1 MTFAGVL
8 SPTTATFTVATGQPG
23 TTAQRFAYT
32 GPPVVIPD
40 NSATGATVTIP
51 VTGVGYA
58 SKVTFAVDGT
68 TCSEDPTSTTV
79 GINHSFVGD
88 LTGLLT
94 SPAGTTVQVFA
105 RNGGTGE
112 NLCQV
117 VFDDAA
123 VRAFSTVLSA
133 DDPFTGTWRPIQ
145 PLAPLLD
152 ASTTGDWTF
161 KVLDSAPA
169 DSGSIRAV
177 SLSITGFV
185 EG

>member
-1 MTFAGVL
+1 ML
-8 SPTTATFTVATGQPG
+8 
-23 TTAQRFAYT
+23 
-32 GPPVVIPD
+32 
-40 NSATGATVTIP
+40 
-51 VTGVGYA
+51 
-58 SKVTFAVDGT
+58 K
-68 TCSEDPTSTTV
+68 
-79 GINHSFVGD
+79 
-88 LTGLLT
+88 
-94 SPAGTTVQVFA
+94 SPAGTEVQIFA

-123 VRAFSTVLSA
+123 ARAFSIVLA
-133 DDPFTGTWRPIQ
+133 GDDPFTGTWRPIQ

-161 KVLDSAPA
+161 KVTDSAAA
-169 DSGSIRAV
+169 DTGSIRAV

>member
-1 MTFAGVL
+1 M
-8 SPTTATFTVATGQPG
+8 Q
-23 TTAQRFAYT
+23 
-32 GPPVVIPD
+32 I
-40 NSATGATVTIP
+40 
-51 VTGVGYA
+51 
-58 SKVTFAVDGT
+58 
-68 TCSEDPTSTTV
+68 
-79 GINHSFVGD
+79 
-88 LTGLLT
+88 
-94 SPAGTTVQVFA
+94 FA

-123 VRAFSTVLSA
+123 ARAFSIVLAA

-161 KVLDSAPA
+161 KVTDSAAA
-169 DSGSIRAV
+169 DTGSIRAV